1 MDIGRELII
10 IYLLFFLIRETNIV
24 FLETMF
30 SFILFI
36 HLYKLIYNYREYYQ
50 ITQQYIGIYLSL
62 FILLLYSLY
71 LYIHRGKPYYFIVF
85 FIGFR
90 IISSQLNNYHE
101 IEPKTDNINN
111 LLLSVVL
118 MVISKIYSKYKYR
131 EVFIMD
137 SINHFLLFIGL

>member
-71 LYIHRGKPYYFIVF
+71 LYIWGQDY
-85 FIGFR
+85 
-90 IISSQLNNYHE
+90 
-101 IEPKTDNINN
+101 
-111 LLLSVVL
+111 LSD
-118 MVISKIYSKYKYR
+118 I
-131 EVFIMD
+131 
-137 SINHFLLFIGL
+137 